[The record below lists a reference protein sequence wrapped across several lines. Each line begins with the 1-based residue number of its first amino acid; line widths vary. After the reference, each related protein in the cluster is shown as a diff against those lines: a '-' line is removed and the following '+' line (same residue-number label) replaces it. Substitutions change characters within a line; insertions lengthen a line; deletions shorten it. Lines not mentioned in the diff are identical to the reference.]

1 MSKVQQNC
9 MTKKDLHWQPTPPRF
24 IVSDF
29 LFFFCFSLAAG
40 NVFLIEKSQV
50 IRVDMAR
57 VLSWA
62 GSRIP

>member
-29 LFFFCFSLAAG
+29 LFFFLLWFAG